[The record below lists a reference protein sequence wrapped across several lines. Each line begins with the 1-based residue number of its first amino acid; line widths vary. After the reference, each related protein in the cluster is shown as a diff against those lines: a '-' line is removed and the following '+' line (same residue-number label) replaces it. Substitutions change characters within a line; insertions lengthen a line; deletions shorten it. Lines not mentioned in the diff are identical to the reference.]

1 MQRNIRSRTVAAWLD
16 LGLDQNVDKQHF
28 RFLLGPFFSTKSSAG
43 PGFFLHR
50 VPLGKAFLLKH
61 IAGSAAAW
69 GGNCALGGFVCG
81 CVGLLRGIR
90 DYIGMRLRSRSDW
103 IVIELEI
110 GFG

>member
-1 MQRNIRSRTVAAWLD
+1 MRVPIWLD

-28 RFLLGPFFSTKSSAG
+28 RFLLGPVFFYKEFCWARL
-43 PGFFLHR
+43 FFLHR

-103 IVIELEI
+103 IVIER
-110 GFG
+110 FG